1 MGAEHIIKVFLLCS
15 VVIALAG
22 NSQTEQIAVE
32 LEAGIRV
39 RDGDGR
45 VIDPE
50 KQAVVAAMPFRI
62 SLALWKFEDF
72 DRVLI
77 RVLKVKGL
85 DPTGIFVPIGQ
96 ALWSRGGMFNLV
108 LPKDLIRAIHVAYD
122 DGDML
127 EPKIVASGIDRNRT
141 STRREKLDKF
151 DRFIAKLHPNHPH
164 ACTKHPEEMFD
175 VVASQLRVRYLH
187 ECEDVRI
194 EVQRSVHITHRDED
208 SADTANL
215 YSGRR
220 GALGRCPGE

>member
-1 MGAEHIIKVFLLCS
+1 MGAEHIIEVFLLCS
-15 VVIALAG
+15 VVFALSG

-32 LEAGIRV
+32 LEACIRV

-50 KQAVVAAMPFRI
+50 KQAVIVAMPFRI
-62 SLALWKFEDF
+62 SLALWKLEDF
-72 DRVLI
+72 NRVLI
-77 RVLKVKGL
+77 RILKVKSL

-96 ALWSRGGMFNLV
+96 ALRSRGGVFNLV

-141 STRREKLDKF
+141 SSRREKLDKF
-151 DRFIAKLHPNHPH
+151 DRFIAKLHPDHPH
-164 ACTKHPEEMFD
+164 ARPKHPEEMLD
-175 VVASQLRVRYLH
+175 VVTSQLRVRYFL

-215 YSGRR
+215 YSGWR
-220 GALGRCPGE
+220 GALRRYLGG